1 MEEKF
6 GKNREDDIELE
17 NEEIAEAELVDIEEN
32 SAAKLKEL
40 REKLRQADKDKMAA
54 LEDLQRAKAD
64 FLNARKRLDEERDND
79 RKRTQ
84 ARFIEDL
91 LPLCDSFEA
100 ALNDPAMQ
108 EAPENLQKGLRGI
121 HSQLTSI
128 LQNNNVT
135 TIGVVGDT
143 FDPALHEAI
152 ADVAVEEESGDHKV
166 IAVVQKGYKMN
177 EMIVRPARVTVGVF
191 KN

>member
-40 REKLRQADKDKMAA
+40 REKVRQADKDKMAA

-108 EAPENLQKGLRGI
+108 DAPANLQKGLRGI
-121 HSQLTSI
+121 HSQLTSL

-152 ADVAVEEESGDHKV
+152 ADVAVEEESEDHKV

-177 EMIVRPARVTVGVF
+177 EMIIRPARVTVGVF